1 MLLCHEMSPSKPN
14 TSKVVRGKNE
24 NLQLFGKDKKEKC
37 NWVLSFERKKKNP
50 KVFHHNLSIFSF
62 FFFFW
67 KNEEYALRK
76 KRRQLKKR
84 VFLEE
89 V

>member
-1 MLLCHEMSPSKPN
+1 MRCHLQNPTLVRSSGEKMKIYNCLERTKKKNVIGFCLLK
-14 TSKVVRGKNE
+14 G
-24 NLQLFGKDKKEKC
+24 
-37 NWVLSFERKKKNP
+37 KKNP